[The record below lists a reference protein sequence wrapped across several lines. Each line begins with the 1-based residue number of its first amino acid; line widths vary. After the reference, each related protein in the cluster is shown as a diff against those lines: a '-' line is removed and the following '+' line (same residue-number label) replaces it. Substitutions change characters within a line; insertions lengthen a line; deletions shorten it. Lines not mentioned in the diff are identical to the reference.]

1 MKKSTSPVWGGR
13 FEKDNTQ
20 LLKKI
25 NNSISFD
32 FQLANED
39 LKLNKVYTAALFKAK
54 IINKSDYEKVLKA
67 IEELTDDLKNKK
79 IKFSEKYE
87 DIHMNIEML
96 LTKKI
101 GKIAGKI
108 HTGKSRNDQVAT
120 DFKMWTKDSLKIIIK
135 KIKAI
140 QKTILKK
147 SKQNLSVIMPAFT
160 HSQNAQPVIFSHYL
174 LSFFEML
181 NRDKLRAKQLLKSM
195 NSCPLG
201 SGAIAG
207 SNFSKIDRFF
217 IAKKLGFEKPS
228 ENSIDSVSDRD
239 FVIEF
244 LTVISIISIHLSKMA
259 EDFII
264 WASNSYNFIEFPDT
278 LCTGSSIMPQKKNPD
293 AAELV
298 RSKTGRIFS
307 SVLNLLTIQKGIPSG
322 YSKDLQEDKEPTFDS
337 YQSIIII
344 LDIVNE
350 MIKFIK
356 INKERMFEES
366 NNGYTTATDLAD
378 WMVKNIGITF
388 REAHQKTG
396 QIVLLAEKEKK
407 KLHELSLEE
416 LKSVEPN
423 ISKKVFETLTPENS
437 IKQKRSY
444 GGTALEQVKKAL
456 ERAEKRI

>member
-39 LKLNKVYTAALFKAK
+39 LKLNKVYTSALFKAK

-67 IEELTDDLKNKK
+67 IDELINDLKNRK
-79 IKFSEKYE
+79 IKFSDKYE

-96 LTKKI
+96 LAKKI

-135 KIKAI
+135 KIKEI

-160 HSQNAQPVIFSHYL
+160 HSQNAQPVMFSHYL

-181 NRDKLRAKQLLKSM
+181 DRDKLRAKQLLKSM
-195 NSCPLG
+195 KTCPLG

-207 SNFSKIDRFF
+207 SNFSEIDRFF

-264 WASNSYNFIEFPDT
+264 WASNSYNFIEFPDS

-307 SVLNLLTIQKGIPSG
+307 SVLNLLTIQKGLPSG

-337 YQSIIII
+337 YESIIII

-356 INKERMFEES
+356 INKKRMFEES

-396 QIVLLAEKEKK
+396 RIVLLAEKEKK
-407 KLHELSLEE
+407 KLHELSLQQ

-456 ERAEKRI
+456 ERADKRI